1 MSCFN
6 ILFTLME
13 VTYLT
18 VLSLLKFGN
27 CVHIIFRHLLYVIYC
42 KYFNVFCCRQVCT
55 YSSMKKVV
63 AQVLSSVETFVS
75 EENFQ
80 HHIRPKAHNMENVN
94 ESLVMRRHDLE
105 RTDCTI
111 IIAGMLKRDD
121 RRRCLF

>member
-1 MSCFN
+1 
-6 ILFTLME
+6 
-13 VTYLT
+13 
-18 VLSLLKFGN
+18 
-27 CVHIIFRHLLYVIYC
+27 
-42 KYFNVFCCRQVCT
+42 
-55 YSSMKKVV
+55 MKRVV